1 MLVHSGYS
9 SGSHPENFI
18 PARTTFPSEALNK
31 RDANKKTR
39 DNSST
44 SEIPANPKSESP
56 SGTPLGWIPNYPSYI
71 RRAQW
76 RLQNCSLAKALPTG
90 FPARVDSPL
99 AWTGSELEKEEYT
112 IPLSGEDIL
121 EIERGLR
128 DFKESK
134 LPISL
139 ITRQTFRLPTLGPRL
154 VSLGVSLYHGRGF
167 FVLRGLNP
175 KKYSSE
181 ENVLI
186 YVGISCWVAEKRG
199 RQDEHNNMLCG
210 GSFSVQCIK
219 PERASVAPD
228 SVRQAPYS
236 NVQQPYHTDI
246 GDILA
251 LYTLGQAYKGGRSK
265 LASTGAIYNELAET
279 RPDHIDTLQS
289 PEWIFDTFGRAG
301 EPYYKRPL
309 LFNQD
314 GKVVFAFSRRILT
327 GSEVSP
333 RTKGIPEMTDA
344 QADALDAVHFTAD
357 KHALTLDDGQLGDI
371 LFWNNMSIVHA
382 RQGFVDGG
390 PMDQKRHLLRL
401 WLRNELAWETPEVLR
416 SAWNVAYG
424 SEDVSEEQWPIE
436 PITDRDHV
444 TTQRRSSGHG

>member
-1 MLVHSGYS
+1 MLVHGGYS
-9 SGSHPENFI
+9 SGNHTPSFV
-18 PARTTFPSEALNK
+18 PAYKPFSETLNK
-31 RDANKKTR
+31 RDATTKQIRGNFSISENLATFK
-39 DNSST
+39 SSD
-44 SEIPANPKSESP
+44 SASDPPID
-56 SGTPLGWIPNYPSYI
+56 WIPRYSSYI
-71 RRAQW
+71 NRSQRRLRQGG
-76 RLQNCSLAKALPTG
+76 LTKTLPAG
-90 FPARVDSPL
+90 FPARVESPL
-99 AWTGSELEKEEYT
+99 AWTASELKKEEYT
-112 IPLSGEDIL
+112 VVLSEEDIL
-121 EIERGLR
+121 EVERGLR

-134 LPISL
+134 LAISL
-139 ITRQTFRLPTLGPRL
+139 ITRQTFQLPTLGPRL
-154 VSLGVSLYHGRGF
+154 ISLGTSLYNGRGF

-186 YVGISCWVAEKRG
+186 YAGISCWVAEKRG
-199 RQDEHNNMLCG
+199 RQDEHNNMLQ
-210 GSFSVQCIK
+210 SRTNK
-219 PERASVAPD
+219 L
-228 SVRQAPYS
+228 
-236 NVQQPYHTDI
+236 QPYHTDI

-251 LYTLGQAYKGGRSK
+251 LYTLGQAYTGGRSK

-314 GKVVFAFSRRILT
+314 GKMVFAFSRRILT
-327 GSEVSP
+327 GSKVSP
-333 RTKGIPEMTDA
+333 RTKGIPDMTDA

-382 RQGFVDGG
+382 RQGFIDGG
-390 PMDQKRHLLRL
+390 PMNQKRHLLRL
-401 WLRNELAWETPEVLR
+401 WLRNEELAWKTPEVLQ

-424 SEDVSEEQWPIE
+424 SDDVSEEKWPIE
-436 PITDRDHV
+436 PILDRDHV

>member
-1 MLVHSGYS
+1 MAMVMHSGYS
-9 SGSHPENFI
+9 SGDHPPSI
-18 PARTTFPSEALNK
+18 VPAYKAFPSETLDERGAIS
-31 RDANKKTR
+31 KKIG
-39 DNSST
+39 DNPST
-44 SEIPANPKSESP
+44 SETPANLRPFESP
-56 SGTPLGWIPNYPSYI
+56 SGSPIEWIPSYSSFI
-71 RRAQW
+71 NRAQR
-76 RLQNCSLAKALPTG
+76 RLQDCSLTRVLPAG

-99 AWTGSELEKEEYT
+99 TWTGSELRKEEYT
-112 IPLSGEDIL
+112 IPLTGEEIL

-154 VSLGVSLYHGRGF
+154 IGLGASLYNGRGF

-175 KKYSSE
+175 KRYSSE

-186 YVGISCWVAEKRG
+186 YVGISCWVAERRG
-199 RQDEHNNMLCG
+199 RQDEHNNMLYLT
-210 GSFSVQCIK
+210 S
-219 PERASVAPD
+219 SVAPD
-228 SVRQAPYS
+228 NVRQAPYS

-279 RPDHIDTLQS
+279 RPDHIDTLRS
-289 PEWIFDTFGRAG
+289 PEWIFDTFGRSG

-309 LFNQD
+309 LFNQG
-314 GKVVFAFSRRILT
+314 GKMVFAFSRRILT

-333 RTKGIPEMTDA
+333 RTKGIPDMTEA
-344 QADALDAVHFTAD
+344 QADALDALHFTAD

-390 PMDQKRHLLRL
+390 PMNQKRHLLRL
-401 WLRNELAWETPEVLR
+401 WLRNEELAWETPEVLR
-416 SAWNVAYG
+416 SAWDAAYA
-424 SEDVSEEQWPIE
+424 SDDVSEEQWPIV
-436 PITDRDHV
+436 PIMDRDHV

>member
-1 MLVHSGYS
+1 MAMVHSGFG
-9 SGSHPENFI
+9 SGNRPLRFA
-18 PARTTFPSEALNK
+18 PAYKAFPSEANK
-31 RDANKKTR
+31 RDVTAKKIR
-39 DNSST
+39 DTLSIGENLATFRPSEPSSD
-44 SEIPANPKSESP
+44 SP
-56 SGTPLGWIPNYPSYI
+56 IDWIPSYQSYLHRSQ
-71 RRAQW
+71 RRLKQGG
-76 RLQNCSLAKALPTG
+76 LTDALPAG
-90 FPARVDSPL
+90 FPARVESPL
-99 AWTGSELEKEEYT
+99 AWSGNQLKKEDYT
-112 IPLSGEDIL
+112 IALSEDEIL

-139 ITRQTFRLPTLGPRL
+139 ITRQTFQLPTLGPRL
-154 VSLGVSLYHGRGF
+154 IVLGASLFSGRGF

-199 RQDEHNNMLCG
+199 RQDEHNNMLLHLIDLT
-210 GSFSVQCIK
+210 S
-219 PERASVAPD
+219 SVAPD
-228 SVRQAPYS
+228 NVRQAPYS

-279 RPDHIDTLQS
+279 RPDHIDTLRS
-289 PEWIFDTFGRAG
+289 PEWVFDTFGRTG

-314 GKVVFAFSRRILT
+314 GKMVFAFSRRILT
-327 GSEVSP
+327 GSKVSP
-333 RTKGIPEMTDA
+333 RTKGIPDMTDA

-390 PMDQKRHLLRL
+390 PMNQKRHLLRL
-401 WLRNELAWETPEVLR
+401 WLRNEELAWKTPEVLQ

-424 SEDVSEEQWPIE
+424 SDDVSEEKWPIE
-436 PITDRDHV
+436 PILDRDHV